1 MYSILRIEGDPTSW
15 TLSTPIEAGQV
26 PASAAPVAL
35 PVSAPLA
42 GRLLMS
48 PRSMG
53 SAVLLEPPPDDHG
66 HVPSDA
72 KLPSPPCMYLPSTA
86 GAGGSGS
93 LRYLLPP
100 SADLA
105 ALEAEIAAA
114 MSAGT
119 FVTVD
124 LTGPAN
130 TGVVVLN
137 GAALPFVVLCPAGPQ
152 G

>member
-1 MYSILRIEGDPTSW
+1 
-15 TLSTPIEAGQV
+15 V
-26 PASAAPVAL
+26 
-35 PVSAPLA
+35 
-42 GRLLMS
+42 
-48 PRSMG
+48 
-53 SAVLLEPPPDDHG
+53 
-66 HVPSDA
+66 
-72 KLPSPPCMYLPSTA
+72 
-86 GAGGSGS
+86 
-93 LRYLLPP
+93 LPP

-105 ALEAEIAAA
+105 ALETEIAAA

-130 TGVVVLN
+130 TGGVVLN

>member
-1 MYSILRIEGDPTSW
+1 VTRP
-15 TLSTPIEAGQV
+15 AGSV
-26 PASAAPVAL
+26 PLTRV
-35 PVSAPLA
+35 
-42 GRLLMS
+42 
-48 PRSMG
+48 PRPG
-53 SAVLLEPPPDDHG
+53 AV
-66 HVPSDA
+66 
-72 KLPSPPCMYLPSTA
+72 
-86 GAGGSGS
+86 GAGGSGP

-114 MSAGT
+114 MSPGT

-130 TGVVVLN
+130 TGVVVLH
-137 GAALPFVVLCPAGPQ
+137 GAALPFAVLCPAGPQ

>member
-1 MYSILRIEGDPTSW
+1 VTRP
-15 TLSTPIEAGQV
+15 
-26 PASAAPVAL
+26 
-35 PVSAPLA
+35 
-42 GRLLMS
+42 
-48 PRSMG
+48 
-53 SAVLLEPPPDDHG
+53 
-66 HVPSDA
+66 
-72 KLPSPPCMYLPSTA
+72 
-86 GAGGSGS
+86 GGSGP
-93 LRYLLPP
+93 LRYGLPP

-105 ALEAEIAAA
+105 ALEAEIAAE

-137 GAALPFVVLCPAGPQ
+137 GAALPFVVLCPARPQ